1 MLPMRIS
8 LLVAC
13 SQILLLLCWGDVAL
27 AMPLFSA
34 DAVLEVELRG
44 PIGSTI
50 RDKRKRQERPFTISV
65 DGESWPVEVRV
76 RGKSR
81 VEECRFPP
89 LRLDFRRDVVSGGL
103 FAGLDKVKLVTH
115 CRDAAHYNAN
125 LFEEYAAYR
134 MFSLVSEFSHRVRLM
149 RIRYVDTAKPDKDPL
164 VRHAFALEPIEF
176 VAKRMKAEV
185 HEVPHVVKSRLAVEQ
200 ASLVFVYHY
209 MIANPDWSL
218 VTADGEE
225 SCCHN
230 GTLLNKDGFN
240 YLVPYDFDLSG
251 FVNARY
257 AVPDE
262 GLPIRRVTSRL
273 YRGYCI
279 KGLDLGAAIN
289 AIVVGEADI
298 MAVVSSLPDAAAKH
312 ARKRPEFLA
321 SFFELARAG
330 GLAKHL
336 ESNCVG

>member
-1 MLPMRIS
+1 MHPMRKL

-13 SQILLLLCWGDVAL
+13 SQIFLLLCWGDAAL
-27 AMPLFSA
+27 ATPLFSS

-50 RDKRKRQERPFTISV
+50 RDKRKRVERPFTISV
-65 DGESWPVEVRV
+65 DGGSWPIEVRV

-89 LRLDFRRDVVSGGL
+89 LRLDFRRDDVAGGL

-115 CRDAAHYNAN
+115 CRDAEHYDAN

-134 MFSLVSEFSHRVRLM
+134 MFSLLSEYSHRVRLM

-164 VRHAFALEPIEF
+164 VRHAFALEPIEL
-176 VAKRMKAEV
+176 VAKRTEAKV
-185 HEVPHVVKSRLAVEQ
+185 QKVPHVVKSRLAVEQ
-200 ASLVFVYHY
+200 AAIVFVYQY
-209 MIANPDWSL
+209 LIANSDWSL
-218 VTADGEE
+218 VTAEDEE

-230 GTLLNKDGFN
+230 GSLLIKDGRN
-240 YLVPYDFDLSG
+240 NLVPYDFDLSG

-257 AVPDE
+257 ANPDE
-262 GLPIRRVTSRL
+262 SLPIRRVTSRL

-279 KGLDLGAAIN
+279 KGLDLGGAID
-289 AIVVGEADI
+289 AIVAREADI
-298 MAVVSSLPDAAAKH
+298 MAVVSSLPDASEKG
-312 ARKRPEFLA
+312 ARKRRDFVA
-321 SFFELARAG
+321 RFFDLARTRD
-330 GLAKHL
+330 LATQF
-336 ESNCVG
+336 ETNCVG